1 MLLPKKPLVLE
12 EEMQGYEL
20 KNPEK
25 LQEEE
30 DVQVLQEKVLEEQPQ
45 GDLLEGEDARTSSF
59 FILFWYQRLA
69 ITIC

>member
-1 MLLPKKPLVLE
+1 MLLPKKLLVLE
-12 EEMQGYEL
+12 EEMQDYEL

-45 GDLLEGEDARTSSF
+45 GNLLEDEDARTSLF
-59 FILFWYQRLA
+59 FNLYFDA
-69 ITIC
+69 NC

>member
-1 MLLPKKPLVLE
+1 MLLPKKLLVLE

-25 LQEEE
+25 LQEE

-45 GDLLEGEDARTSSF
+45 GNLLEDEDARTSLF
-59 FILFWYQRLA
+59 FNLYFDA
-69 ITIC
+69 NC

>member
-45 GDLLEGEDARTSSF
+45 GDLLEDEDARTSLF
-59 FILFWYQRLA
+59 FILF
-69 ITIC
+69 

>member
-1 MLLPKKPLVLE
+1 MLLPKKLLVLE

-45 GDLLEGEDARTSSF
+45 GNLLEDEDARTPLF
-59 FILFWYQRLA
+59 FNLYFDA
-69 ITIC
+69 NC

>member
-1 MLLPKKPLVLE
+1 MLLPKKLLVLE

-45 GDLLEGEDARTSSF
+45 GNLLEDEDARTSLF
-59 FILFWYQRLA
+59 FNLYFDA
-69 ITIC
+69 NC